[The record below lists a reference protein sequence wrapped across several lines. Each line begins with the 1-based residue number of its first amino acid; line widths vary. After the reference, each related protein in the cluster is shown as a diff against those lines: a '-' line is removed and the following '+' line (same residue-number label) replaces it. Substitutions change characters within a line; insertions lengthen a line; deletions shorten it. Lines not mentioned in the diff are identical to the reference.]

1 MLHTIKLS
9 RQMLLC
15 AVCMSTEE
23 EHKIYNNN
31 NIIEKKKESHI
42 FGYQPNHVIYTN
54 LIRIYVSFS
63 TLFYTRARCTRIFV
77 KSAFLAGVCVCVCAL
92 GYKWEIV
99 WVWLAFEWHAWHVTC
114 FVRGLAADQR
124 LWATKSLLV
133 FPLLTKRRRA
143 CAVHIVYVYCLC
155 VSGSEI
161 SFELICSH

>member
-63 TLFYTRARCTRIFV
+63 TWFYTRARCTRIFV
-77 KSAFLAGVCVCVCAL
+77 KSAFLAGVCVCVCVGL
-92 GYKWEIV
+92 Q
-99 WVWLAFEWHAWHVTC
+99 
-114 FVRGLAADQR
+114 VRN
-124 LWATKSLLV
+124 
-133 FPLLTKRRRA
+133 
-143 CAVHIVYVYCLC
+143 C
-155 VSGSEI
+155 VSLAGIWVACMACYMFCKRI
-161 SFELICSH
+161 SRWSTFMSYKIPTGFSTSHKTPESVRRPHSICVLSVCEWIRN